1 MTKNSVIEAVE
12 ATKLALE
19 ANSDSKWIVG
29 FSGGKDSSAMLKI
42 IIAAAKKAT
51 PCPKN
56 ISVIYCDTGVENP
69 VLDRYV
75 KSLFSDL
82 DSEFSDSGLPFETHL
97 LKAPVADR
105 FFVKVIGR
113 GYPTPTNMFRWCT
126 DRLRVN
132 PVASFIKSS
141 SADDAIVCLGLRK
154 FESQQRDRTLEKH
167 GNEAWQNKTG
177 KGHSYRMFLPILEL
191 SIPDV
196 WDVIFMKGQ
205 PQSLKPLILEKIYR
219 GASGECPIVKSPM
232 AAPCGSGRF
241 GCWTCTVVR
250 KDKSMI
256 ALIDD
261 GHKDLEPY
269 LKFRNWLAVI
279 RDEPERRW
287 KKRRNGVA
295 GMGPLTLKTR
305 KEILTKLDAL
315 AQQVGEELISPE
327 ERNVIQELWLLD
339 RDTEEA

>member
-126 DRLRVN
+126 DR
-132 PVASFIKSS
+132 
-141 SADDAIVCLGLRK
+141 
-154 FESQQRDRTLEKH
+154 
-167 GNEAWQNKTG
+167 
-177 KGHSYRMFLPILEL
+177 
-191 SIPDV
+191 
-196 WDVIFMKGQ
+196 
-205 PQSLKPLILEKIYR
+205 
-219 GASGECPIVKSPM
+219 
-232 AAPCGSGRF
+232 
-241 GCWTCTVVR
+241 
-250 KDKSMI
+250 
-256 ALIDD
+256 
-261 GHKDLEPY
+261 
-269 LKFRNWLAVI
+269 
-279 RDEPERRW
+279 
-287 KKRRNGVA
+287 
-295 GMGPLTLKTR
+295 
-305 KEILTKLDAL
+305 
-315 AQQVGEELISPE
+315 
-327 ERNVIQELWLLD
+327 
-339 RDTEEA
+339 